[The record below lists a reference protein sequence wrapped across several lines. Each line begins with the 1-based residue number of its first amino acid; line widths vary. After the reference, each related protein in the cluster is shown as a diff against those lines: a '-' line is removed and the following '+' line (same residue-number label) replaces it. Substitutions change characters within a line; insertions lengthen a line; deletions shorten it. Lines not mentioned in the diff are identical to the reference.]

1 MIVRAALALLFL
13 LWPGIA
19 IAAERISDFDV
30 TIDVAKSGDIAVTEK
45 ISVFAEG
52 YQIRRGIFRDLPRS
66 YEKGG
71 RRYPFSYD
79 VKRVMRDGEKEPYAL
94 EKTGNAFRIR
104 IGDKDVFL
112 DRGPHHYEIV
122 YDVKNQVRYFD
133 EYDELYWNVT
143 GTYWAFPIDHALAR
157 IRLPDGAQATRKAGY
172 TGGYGQTGGDYIFSQ
187 LGGEEVFETARPLR
201 VREGLTVAVGFPK
214 GVVDPPSASDA
225 RAEWWAANAS
235 LVILGAGASLIGLFY
250 LWAWNR
256 VGRDPVKGPIFPQ
269 YEAPKGLSPAAAHF
283 VFHRGLS
290 GHDALIATIVN
301 LAIKKRIKIDVDS
314 KKQTRVEL
322 LSKTAGGA
330 LPAFEENLQTDLL
343 SGGSPLV
350 FGKKYSSKL
359 TSAYE
364 TFRKALS
371 KNYGKPYF
379 RWNRG
384 FLILAILLSG
394 ASILLAANFALEWSA
409 VHTMVVAAL
418 VVMAL
423 AASYFLP
430 APTPKGQATRTDIEG
445 FRLYMNTAE
454 KLQLNAV
461 EPGSDAPPPMTVER
475 YERFLP
481 YAIAL
486 GVEKPWTKH
495 FEKLMPK
502 EAASYTPYWSSG
514 NYTSSRSLSG
524 INSALVSSMA
534 SGVSASMPQS
544 SSSSGS
550 GGGGFSGGGGGGGG
564 GGGW

>member
-1 MIVRAALALLFL
+1 MIVRAVLALSFL
-13 LWPGIA
+13 LWPAVA

-45 ISVFAEG
+45 ISVVAEG

-71 RRYPFSYD
+71 RRYPFVYD
-79 VKRVMRDGEKEPYAL
+79 VRRVMRDGKKEPYAI
-94 EKTGNAFRIR
+94 EKSGNAFRIR
-104 IGDKDVFL
+104 IGDKKVFL

-122 YDVKNQVRYFD
+122 YNVKNQVRYFD
-133 EYDELYWNVT
+133 DYDELYWNVT
-143 GTYWAFPIDHALAR
+143 GTYWAFPIDHAIAR

-172 TGGYGQTGGDYIFSQ
+172 TGGYGQTSGDYIFSQ
-187 LGGEEVFETARPLR
+187 LGGEEVFETARALR

-214 GVVDPPSASDA
+214 GVVDPPGAADA
-225 RAEWWAANAS
+225 RGEWWAANAS
-235 LVILGAGASLIGLFY
+235 VVILGGAASLIGLFY

-256 VGRDPVKGPIFPQ
+256 VGRDPVKGPVFAQ
-269 YEAPKGLSPAAAHF
+269 YEAPKGVSPAAAHYI
-283 VFHRGLS
+283 FHRGLN

-301 LAIKKRIKIDVDS
+301 LAIKKRIKIEVETKNKTKLARLTGSDGAGLS
-314 KKQTRVEL
+314 PVEL
-322 LSKTAGGA
+322 ALENSLLPDDGA
-330 LPAFEENLQTDLL
+330 I
-343 SGGSPLV
+343 S
-350 FGKKYSSKL
+350 FGDKYSSKL

-364 TFRKALS
+364 TFRKALA

-379 RWNRG
+379 HWNRG
-384 FLILAILLSG
+384 FLVLAMLLSA
-394 ASILLAANFALEWSA
+394 ASIVLAVNFALAWSA
-409 VHTMVVAAL
+409 VHTIMVAAL
-418 VVMAL
+418 VAMAL

-461 EPGSDAPPPMTVER
+461 VPGSDAPPPMTVER

-481 YAIAL
+481 FAIAL
-486 GVEKPWTKH
+486 GVEKPCTKH
-495 FEKLMPK
+495 FEKLMPQ

-514 NYTSSRSLSG
+514 HYTSSRSLSG
-524 INSALVSSMA
+524 MNSALVSSMA